1 MSSGKATNRASPI
14 VHFISPRG
22 KPASA
27 FDVAVVAASS
37 VAVGVSFN
45 VSPTCPHHHR
55 ARSPRRNICRP
66 GSWTWPARN
75 PKTETK
81 ESNVGMCVCAH
92 ADDVCMYVCV
102 CVCVCGRLYVL
113 AKQAR
118 QSGNR
123 TEEDPNETQYLSGG
137 VWYVRAIPCTI
148 KAQICTNTNAHT

>member
-1 MSSGKATNRASPI
+1 MSHLHALIIIEP
-14 VHFISPRG
+14 V
-22 KPASA
+22 
-27 FDVAVVAASS
+27 VLAVIFVDQE
-37 VAVGVSFN
+37 VGHGLHAIPEQKQRRVMWA
-45 VSPTCPHHHR
+45 CAY
-55 ARSPRRNICRP
+55 AR
-66 GSWTWPARN
+66 TQ
-75 PKTETK
+75 TTY
-81 ESNVGMCVCAH
+81 
-92 ADDVCMYVCV
+92 VCMYV